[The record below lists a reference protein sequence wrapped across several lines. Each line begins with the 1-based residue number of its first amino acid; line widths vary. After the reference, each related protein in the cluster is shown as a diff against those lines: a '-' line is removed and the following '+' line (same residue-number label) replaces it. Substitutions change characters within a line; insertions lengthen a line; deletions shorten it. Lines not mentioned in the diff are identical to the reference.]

1 MASSELESVLQ
12 AVHNQLIEHSLRWKI
27 FCQLFDS
34 GPENIELLNKSGSN
48 VFGLFQR
55 LVLDD
60 TILSIGR
67 LTDPEKTSKFENAGI
82 KNLVAKAKA
91 HLSTA
96 AMNNVEVLV
105 AKLEDQVGKAKA
117 HRDKALAHMDLDH
130 ASDKSVLP
138 PLTYDELENA
148 MKTLREIASQV
159 ASEACQRTIPYD
171 AIIPFG
177 SGGDYLLKI
186 LKRVIIKKRVT
197 KKCHYW
203 RRILPASLAACFAP
217 HPV

>member
-1 MASSELESVLQ
+1 MASSELESVLE
-12 AVHNQLIEHSLRWKI
+12 AVHNQLIELSLRWKI
-27 FCQLFDS
+27 FCQLFDR
-34 GPENIELLNKSGSN
+34 GPENIELLNKSGSD

-67 LTDPEKTSKFENAGI
+67 LTDPEKTSKFENASI

-105 AKLEDQVGKAKA
+105 AKLKDQVGNARA
-117 HRDKALAHMDLDH
+117 YRDKALAHMDLYH
-130 ASDKSVLP
+130 ASNKSALP

-148 MKTLREIASQV
+148 MKTLREIVSKV
-159 ASEACQRTIPYD
+159 ASEACQQTIPHEV
-171 AIIPFG
+171 IIRFG
-177 SGGDYLLKI
+177 RGGDYLLEI
-186 LKRVIIKKRVT
+186 LKRGHNKET
-197 KKCHYW
+197 GD
-203 RRILPASLAACFAP
+203 
-217 HPV
+217 